1 MSSGLLWELDRWQAR
16 IDVEHAAGQGR
27 VPDNESGTDGY
38 TTLGASAGY
47 RFNVGGSQWLAFVN
61 GENLTNQTV
70 RYASSILRD
79 IAPAPGR
86 SVQFGVRTTF

>member
-1 MSSGLLWELDRWQAR
+1 

-38 TTLGASAGY
+38 TTFGASAGY
-47 RFNVGGSQWLAFVN
+47 RFDIGHSQWLAFVK

-79 IAPAPGR
+79 IAPAAGR
-86 SVQFGVRTTF
+86 SVEVGLRTTF